1 MWWLLALP
9 VVLPTRITWEENK
22 ALKQNCGVRFMG
34 DPLPYFPAGSPKFL
48 AMGGNQAAINELPF
62 TAAVAMR
69 QRKYPDRFVNCT
81 GVQISPRHIMTA
93 AHCVVVYDHYQLGM
107 DCMAKSPRR
116 LKAIQNCLRKQHCTD
131 VANEIEPIFC
141 SRITIDTS
149 EPQLM
154 MAHVGSTCPP
164 FGSCYPRG
172 TEYNVSAVIVH
183 PDFDFC
189 GPSNDIAIIVLATDI
204 AQTDG
209 IPICMADPDA
219 TVATTLKSAGFGFN
233 PFFYSNP
240 WRSGLSVVE
249 LIKAGEGE
257 GKIVTRT
264 KEKSLCRGDS
274 GGPLFQSDERG
285 RETLV
290 GIASTVERFCDEKTP
305 VRRNFFIDVRP
316 NLAWICQQTGVCP
329 YRPRGRAA
337 PLLSSE
343 VWKPNVPGE
352 DLRERVG
359 DRFGRFARP
368 QM

>member
-107 DCMAKSPRR
+107 DCMAKSPR
-116 LKAIQNCLRKQHCTD
+116 
-131 VANEIEPIFC
+131 
-141 SRITIDTS
+141 RITIDTS